1 MKSNVVNF
9 VMCFLIAMMLGLAGC
24 GGSSDGSDVI
34 IRNID
39 LPVMPTGKFT
49 TNELTAHTIYASDI
63 PNFSPANT
71 TFGSIT
77 AYTFNSNGTVTEAIN
92 MTTTSTSSA
101 SKILSGTYTIDS
113 SGVVIVSI
121 EIPLKKTEKLIKIA
135 PIADAY
141 NSFMVESNYDT
152 GTGTGTVISRWF
164 FDVTQGA
171 NQALAFAQNKSIPDL
186 LTPTVSSFTPASGP
200 TGSSFTISGTNF
212 STIAAQNTVK
222 LNGINAIVTNA
233 TSSQLVVTVPSGAT
247 TGPVSVTVGS
257 ATVTSSSNFTVT
269 P

>member
-1 MKSNVVNF
+1 
-9 VMCFLIAMMLGLAGC
+9 
-24 GGSSDGSDVI
+24 
-34 IRNID
+34 
-39 LPVMPTGKFT
+39 
-49 TNELTAHTIYASDI
+49 
-63 PNFSPANT
+63 
-71 TFGSIT
+71 
-77 AYTFNSNGTVTEAIN
+77 

-121 EIPLKKTEKLIKIA
+121 EIPLKKTEKLIKMTS
-135 PIADAY
+135 IADAY
-141 NSFMVESNYDT
+141 NSIMVESNYDT
-152 GTGTGTVISRWF
+152 GTGTVTVISRWF
-164 FDVTQGA
+164 FDVTQGS
-171 NQALAFAQNKSIPDL
+171 NQALAFAQGKSIPDL

-200 TGSSFTISGTNF
+200 TGSTFTISGTNF

-257 ATVTSSSNFTVT
+257 ATDTSRSNFTVT